1 MYTLSSNTVCKHET
15 EIFQKAFSG
24 IIEFLDMNSSDIGIP
39 YDLGSD
45 SKKDLIQDFFLIFQK
60 NNLIMTWSLFT

>member
-15 EIFQKAFSG
+15 EIFQKVLFG
-24 IIEFLDMNSSDIGIP
+24 IIEFFDMNSSDIGIP

-45 SKKDLIQDFFLIFQK
+45 SKNNNINNIYLKSNIQQVQ
-60 NNLIMTWSLFT
+60 